1 MLNNEK
7 KIEFEY
13 NKCYIAFLD
22 LLGFKNVIGKKT
34 CQEILDIFSNIKI
47 PIQSINIYK
56 GGKWVPLVD
65 QETINKVNMK
75 IMSDSICFYITA
87 SETNAFCTLAAV
99 CTMFQIMML
108 KLPDPVL
115 MRGGIVY
122 GELFAFGDITYGP
135 GLTNAYLLEEKS
147 AKYPRI
153 IMTGDIVERAFKETT
168 PNCQQILSKL
178 LNRDFDAFYM
188 LNYFGLLPADGDN
201 KQSTQIFYEH
211 IEKVLNSAIDPS
223 IREKYLYLESNM
235 QKVIGQ
241 GEQTNE

>member
-1 MLNNEK
+1 M
-7 KIEFEY
+7 
-13 NKCYIAFLD
+13 
-22 LLGFKNVIGKKT
+22 
-34 CQEILDIFSNIKI
+34 
-47 PIQSINIYK
+47 
-56 GGKWVPLVD
+56 
-65 QETINKVNMK
+65 
-75 IMSDSICFYITA
+75 
-87 SETNAFCTLAAV
+87 
-99 CTMFQIMML
+99 
-108 KLPDPVL
+108 
-115 MRGGIVY
+115 Y

-188 LNYFGLLPADGDN
+188 LNYFDLLSADGDN

-211 IEKVLNSAIDPS
+211 IEKVLNSEIDPS